1 MPKTKSEPS
10 TVIRKVRVD
19 DFRSNPDAIELFS
32 EHWEEIALNK
42 RVMRLD
48 PNWKKYYALEEQGM
62 MLILAM
68 YAVQRGP
75 YCEVLVGYSVN
86 FVTDHMHYQDLRVCQ
101 NDLLFVQENW
111 RSGRHGLRLILATE
125 AAGKELGA
133 KLMLWHAKPDTTL
146 DVLLPRMSYGIQ
158 DIIYSKEL

>member
-1 MPKTKSEPS
+1 MPKTKSDPS

-19 DFRSNPDAIELFS
+19 DFRSNPDAIDLFS

-68 YAVQRGP
+68 YAIQRGP
-75 YCEVLVGYSVN
+75 YCENLVGYSVN
-86 FVTDHMHYQDLRVCQ
+86 FVTDHMHYQDLKVCQ

-125 AAGKELGA
+125 AAGKEAGA
-133 KLMLWHAKPDTTL
+133 KLILWHAKPDTTL
-146 DVLLPRMSYGIQ
+146 DVLLPRMRYGIQ
-158 DIIYSKEL
+158 DVIYSKEL